1 MAKKPKSKKF
11 PRVVVYMDGSMV
23 ASVVSDIPV
32 DVFVY
37 ERSTS
42 EGEDDEVTERDRV
55 TVEVNSDYLNE
66 KVKATDVKDDLS
78 RPIKL
83 DV

>member
-1 MAKKPKSKKF
+1 MAKKPKSKKL